1 MKVQGLKS
9 YRRNLLKTY
18 LVIFVGRVLIQN
30 KYREE
35 SRDTEH

>member
-1 MKVQGLKS
+1 MKVQRLKS
-9 YRRNLLKTY
+9 YRRNLLTNN